1 MMAETTHHKVL
12 IVGGGTAGITVAASL
27 KRHGPGGIDIA
38 IVEPSDTHYYQP
50 AFTLVGA
57 GVYDLARTRRTTESL
72 VPSGVKRIKAAAYK
86 FDPANNKVELSTG
99 DAVGYDYLVVCTGV
113 KLDWA
118 KIDGLA
124 EALGREGVCSNYSP
138 DHVRYTWECIK
149 ALKPGRKAVF
159 TQPPLPFKCPGAPQ
173 KIVYLTADYLQR
185 GGIRTNVDLKYFVH
199 APVIFGVPFFARECA
214 KVAERYGVK
223 VHYQHN
229 LVAVDAK
236 AKTALFEIV
245 GGDSQGQR
253 ISVPYDML
261 HVSPPQSPPDD
272 ISSSPLSNAA
282 GWVEVNQ
289 NSMQHV
295 RHANVFA
302 LGDVTATPNSKTA
315 AAVRKQ
321 APVVVRNILKLMN
334 GQAIDGGYDGYASCP
349 LTTAN
354 GKAIIAEFIYG
365 GKVTPT
371 LPILNPGKERW
382 LGWWIKASFL
392 PIMYW
397 QYMLKGYEWFPKH
410 NTAFKEPTV
419 G

>member
-1 MMAETTHHKVL
+1 MAETTHHRVL
-12 IVGGGTAGITVAASL
+12 IIGGGTAGITVAASL
-27 KRHGPGGIDIA
+27 KRHGSGAIDIA
-38 IVEPSDTHYYQP
+38 VVEPSDTHYYQP

-57 GVYDLARTRRTTESL
+57 GVYDLARTRRSTDSL
-72 VPSGVKRIKAAAYK
+72 VPSGVKRIKAAARK

-99 DAVGYDYLVVCTGV
+99 DSVTYDYLVVCAGV
-113 KLDWA
+113 KLDWG
-118 KIDGLA
+118 KVGGLS
-124 EALGREGVCSNYSP
+124 EAIGRGGVCSNYSP
-138 DHVRYTWECIK
+138 DQVNYTWECLK
-149 ALKPGRKAVF
+149 ALKPGSKAVF

-173 KIVYLTADYLQR
+173 KIVYLTADHLQR
-185 GGIRTNVDLKYFVH
+185 RGILPDVDIKYFVH
-199 APVIFGVPFFARECA
+199 APVIFGVPFFARELV
-214 KVAERYGVK
+214 KVAERYGVE
-223 VHYQHN
+223 VNYQHN

-236 AKTALFEIV
+236 AKTAIFEIA
-245 GGDSQGQR
+245 GGDKQGQR
-253 ISVPYDML
+253 IEVPYDML
-261 HVSPPQSPPDD
+261 HVSPPQSPSDD
-272 ISSSPLSNAA
+272 IKSSPLVNAG

-302 LGDVTATPNSKTA
+302 VGDVTSTPNSKTA

-349 LTTAN
+349 LTTAK

-371 LPILNPGKERW
+371 LPLLDPGKERW
-382 LGWWIKASFL
+382 LGWWIKVSGL

-397 QYMLKGYEWFPKH
+397 NYMLKGYEWFPRH
-410 NTAFKEPTV
+410 NTEFKEPAAR
-419 G
+419 

>member
-1 MMAETTHHKVL
+1 MAGTTHHKVL

-27 KRHGPGGIDIA
+27 KRHGPRGIDIA

-57 GVYDLARTRRTTESL
+57 GVYDLRRTHRPTDSL
-72 VPSGVKRIKAAAYK
+72 VPPGVKRIKAAARS
-86 FDPANNKVELSTG
+86 FDPPNNRVELSTG
-99 DAVGYDYLVVCTGV
+99 EGVTYDYLVVCTGV

-138 DHVRYTWECIK
+138 DHVMYTWECIK
-149 ALKPGRKAVF
+149 ALKPGSKAVF

-173 KIVYLTADYLQR
+173 KIVYLTADHLQR
-185 GGIRTNVDLKYFVH
+185 GGIRANVDLKYFVH

-214 KVAERYGVK
+214 KVAERYGVE

-261 HVSPPQSPPDD
+261 HISPPQSPPDD
-272 ISSSPLSNAA
+272 ISSSPLANAA

-302 LGDVTATPNSKTA
+302 LGDVASAPNSKTA

-321 APVVVRNILKLMN
+321 APVVVRNILRLMN

-382 LGWWIKASFL
+382 LGWWIKVSFL
-392 PIMYW
+392 PNMYW
-397 QYMLKGYEWFPKH
+397 NYMLKGYEWFPKH

-419 G
+419 R